1 MKLSDLTDDQWFK
14 RLNYRRFACQ
24 HDQNMNWAYY
34 DGEQPMHYV
43 ARIIA
48 EQQDRF
54 PALKINWPGLVI
66 DSLEERLDVEGF
78 RLGDSDSADD
88 DLVGTWQANDLDEGA
103 PEAHTCALV
112 TRHAFL
118 MAGPGDGR
126 YPTITV
132 EYPDQ
137 VAVELDPVNRRVV
150 AALKVWSDDPDV
162 GIEDRAVLYLPNRM
176 IEFEFGR
183 PVHSESTTAW
193 TARLEHHQ
201 SSPLVP
207 VVPMVNRPPR
217 RPRNYRHG
225 RLIETLHGYGRS
237 EIHDIRSLADA
248 VNQTATNMLAGI
260 EHHALPRRWAVG
272 AREEDFVDKN
282 GNQLPAWKIATGAL
296 WAAMPADVNG
306 QLSEVKLG
314 QFTGADMTGFHNSI
328 RQLAQLAAG
337 LYGLPPHYL
346 GLFSDNPASADA
358 IKSAEIRLIK
368 RAERRQTSFGG
379 AWERIMR
386 IALAIMG
393 RDPASADRLE
403 TVWRDPSTPTRAQ
416 QADAAVKLHSEGII
430 DTELGQEMVGLTI
443 GQRNAMARRRGTA
456 AVTAPNA
463 ADVIDRV
470 RNADVTGSAANGVNP
485 AIQRGGFGVTAGN
498 NGSRVNGAPAA
509 LGA

>member
-1 MKLSDLTDDQWFK
+1 MKLSDLDDMEWFARLNRRRLAGLDDQ
-14 RLNYRRFACQ
+14 
-24 HDQNMNWAYY
+24 DMNWAYY

-54 PALKINWPGLVI
+54 PALKVNWPGLVI

-137 VAVELDPVNRRVV
+137 MAVELDAVTRRVV
-150 AALKVWSDDPDV
+150 AALKVWADDPDSPQ
-162 GIEDRAVLYLPNRM
+162 EDRAVLYLPNRM
-176 IEFEFGR
+176 VEFEFGK
-183 PVHSESTTAW
+183 PVHAESTADW
-193 TARLEHHQ
+193 TAALEHQ
-201 SSPLVP
+201 QTSPLVP
-207 VVPMVNRPPR
+207 VVPMINRPPR
-217 RPRNYRHG
+217 RPRRYQHG
-225 RLIETLHGYGRS
+225 RMVQTLHGYGRS

-272 AREEDFVDKN
+272 ANEKDFVDEN
-282 GNQLPAWKIATGAL
+282 GKPLPAWKIATGAL
-296 WAAMPADVNG
+296 WAATAGEDG
-306 QLSEVKLG
+306 AEVKLG

-358 IKSAEIRLIK
+358 IRSAEIRLIK
-368 RAERRQTSFGG
+368 RAERRQTTFGG
-379 AWERIMR
+379 AWERVMR

-403 TVWRDPSTPTRAQ
+403 TVWRDPATPTQAQ
-416 QADAAVKLHSEGII
+416 RADAAVKLHAQGII
-430 DTELGQEMVGLTI
+430 DDELAQEMVGLTVA
-443 GQRNAMARRRGTA
+443 QRRALARRRGTTPA
-456 AVTAPNA
+456 TIPTPTS
-463 ADVIDRV
+463 VINRV
-470 RNADVTGSAANGVNP
+470 RNVDVTGSAGNG
-485 AIQRGGFGVTAGN
+485 I
-498 NGSRVNGAPAA
+498 NGSVNGAATT
-509 LGA
+509 LGT